1 VIRPM
6 SIKRAYEKFDAE
18 TYIAKWEGASA
29 S

>member
-1 VIRPM
+1 M

-18 TYIAKWEGASA
+18 TYIARWEGESA